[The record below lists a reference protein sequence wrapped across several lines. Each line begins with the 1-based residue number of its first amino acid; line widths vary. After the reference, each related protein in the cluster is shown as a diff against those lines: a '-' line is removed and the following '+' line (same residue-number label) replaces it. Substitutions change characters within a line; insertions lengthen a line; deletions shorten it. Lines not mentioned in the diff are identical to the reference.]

1 MIQQFT
7 FLLFLASNKDINIM
21 FGYLTLCVSYLSF
34 AWSACHACAALR
46 FQDECT
52 NEARGIQ
59 CATNRGSLVYNSPF
73 MGYLLC
79 ANLRVLLLLCCEER
93 TTCIA
98 LPHQLVSSPRGTM
111 YRPCR
116 YFVSPYICNNSL
128 ACSFFPFLPTS
139 PLLPDGT
146 PSHHTTNV
154 HYMHSIT

>member
-46 FQDECT
+46 LQDECT

-73 MGYLLC
+73 MGYLFVRQPARALVVVLWG
-79 ANLRVLLLLCCEER
+79 AHNMHRLASSTRFFPKRNYVSPLQVLRFTIHMQQLLSLLFF
-93 TTCIA
+93 
-98 LPHQLVSSPRGTM
+98 PVSSNITTSSRWDTITPHHK
-111 YRPCR
+111 C
-116 YFVSPYICNNSL
+116 SL
-128 ACSFFPFLPTS
+128 HA
-139 PLLPDGT
+139 
-146 PSHHTTNV
+146 
-154 HYMHSIT
+154 